1 MLPPWMPRA
10 TASPVTPTRAT
21 WPLVAAGCSS
31 SNNTAT
37 GTTPVSGGTAT
48 WAEQPSALPN
58 YIFPFTSSEFI
69 SVSNLNDFGF
79 MLYRPLYWFGTGAK
93 PTLNTLLSLAYP
105 ATFSGT
111 VHGVSN
117 KQITIETSEGNL
129 LDFDINRKT
138 KIMRGKKQIAA
149 SDLDTGDTVTI
160 DAREEMGK
168 FLIAL
173 VITAQP
179 KN

>member
-1 MLPPWMPRA
+1 MLLR
-10 TASPVTPTRAT
+10 
-21 WPLVAAGCSS
+21 
-31 SNNTAT
+31 
-37 GTTPVSGGTAT
+37 
-48 WAEQPSALPN
+48 
-58 YIFPFTSSEFI
+58 
-69 SVSNLNDFGF
+69 
-79 MLYRPLYWFGTGAK
+79 
-93 PTLNTLLSLAYP
+93 LLSVVLSTAFLISAQTAHVPP

-149 SDLDTGDTVTI
+149 GDLDTGDTVTI

>member
-1 MLPPWMPRA
+1 MLNSVYRKRGW
-10 TASPVTPTRAT
+10 VTGQV
-21 WPLVAAGCSS
+21 VAAVLRRRNGDPKSRVFS
-31 SNNTAT
+31 TVMLFRWLSTALLT
-37 GTTPVSGGTAT
+37 VLLIGAQTVR
-48 WAEQPSALPN
+48 LP
-58 YIFPFTSSEFI
+58 
-69 SVSNLNDFGF
+69 
-79 MLYRPLYWFGTGAK
+79 
-93 PTLNTLLSLAYP
+93 P

-111 VHGVSN
+111 IHGISS
-117 KQITIETSEGNL
+117 KQITIETAEGNL

-138 KIMRGKKQIAA
+138 KIMRGKKQIEA
-149 SDLDTGDTVTI
+149 SDLETGDTVTI

>member
-1 MLPPWMPRA
+1 MGVFPTGMLLRLLL
-10 TASPVTPTRAT
+10 VT
-21 WPLVAAGCSS
+21 LMG
-31 SNNTAT
+31 
-37 GTTPVSGGTAT
+37 
-48 WAEQPSALPN
+48 ALLIGSQTVRVP
-58 YIFPFTSSEFI
+58 
-69 SVSNLNDFGF
+69 
-79 MLYRPLYWFGTGAK
+79 
-93 PTLNTLLSLAYP
+93 P

-111 VHGVSN
+111 VHGVSS
-117 KQITIETSEGNL
+117 KQITIETVEGNL

-138 KIMRGKKQIAA
+138 KIMRGKKQITT

-168 FLIAL
+168 FLVAL

>member
-1 MLPPWMPRA
+1 LG
-10 TASPVTPTRAT
+10 V
-21 WPLVAAGCSS
+21 
-31 SNNTAT
+31 
-37 GTTPVSGGTAT
+37 
-48 WAEQPSALPN
+48 
-58 YIFPFTSSEFI
+58 FPADM
-69 SVSNLNDFGF
+69 VL
-79 MLYRPLYWFGTGAK
+79 R
-93 PTLNTLLSLAYP
+93 LLSVVLLTAFLISAQTAHVPP

>member
-1 MLPPWMPRA
+1 MVLR
-10 TASPVTPTRAT
+10 
-21 WPLVAAGCSS
+21 
-31 SNNTAT
+31 
-37 GTTPVSGGTAT
+37 
-48 WAEQPSALPN
+48 
-58 YIFPFTSSEFI
+58 
-69 SVSNLNDFGF
+69 
-79 MLYRPLYWFGTGAK
+79 
-93 PTLNTLLSLAYP
+93 LLSVVLLTAFLISAQTAHVP
-105 ATFSGT
+105 PGTFSGT